1 MLDRVE
7 ASRSVGL
14 FCVRVAAGALLS
26 ALILSIS
33 SSLLFSQIRPQVIYG
48 EDDRRDLYQLDTARW
63 QELASA
69 TALLVDRTQV
79 RTIAGAGAFYQL
91 ATEKLGEQWNLCPG
105 EKFWQQPSAGNCTGF
120 LVGEDV
126 LVSTAHCFLDTGAC
140 ETTAVV
146 FDYSYRHRAA
156 DPSRL
161 SRNSVYYCKEV
172 LERVY
177 EIGGGLDFAVVRLD
191 RAVQGRKTLTLMT
204 QGEVAKDEAVAVIG
218 HPLGLPTKL
227 SQGTIRSVRNRD
239 YFIINAD
246 LWEGSSG
253 SPVFDVHTGVVTG
266 LVARGEQDF
275 VARGNCQVTKV
286 CAPDKCDGEQ
296 IIRARRFAEFVT
308 PHL

>member
-1 MLDRVE
+1 MLGQVE
-7 ASRSVGL
+7 ASGSVGL
-14 FCVRVAAGALLS
+14 FGVRVAAGALLS
-26 ALILSIS
+26 ALVLSIS
-33 SSLLFSQIRPQVIYG
+33 SSLLFSQILPQVIYG
-48 EDDRRDLYQLDTARW
+48 VDDRRDLYQLDTARW

-69 TALLVDRTQV
+69 TALLVDRAQV
-79 RTIAGAGAFYQL
+79 RTMAGEGEFYRL
-91 ATEKLGEQWNLCPG
+91 ATEKLGEQWNLCPS
-105 EKFWQQPSAGNCTGF
+105 EKFWQQPSAGYCTGF
-120 LVGEDV
+120 LVSEDV

-140 ETTAVV
+140 KTTAVV
-146 FDYSYRHRAA
+146 FDYSYHNRAA
-156 DPSRL
+156 DPTRL
-161 SRNSVYYCKEV
+161 SHNSVYYCKEV

-177 EIGGGLDFAVVRLD
+177 EIGEGLDFAVVRLD
-191 RAVQGRKTLTLMT
+191 RAVQGRKPLTLLS
-204 QGEVAKDEAVAVIG
+204 QGKVAKGEAVTVIG

-275 VARGNCQVTKV
+275 VARGNCQVTKI

-296 IIRARRFAEFVT
+296 VIRARRFAEFVV